1 MDDIVT
7 QRLAR
12 LGFDHDESDDDDVP
26 TYRSAGM
33 CALEDWAS
41 VVPAAP
47 GHVEKEPVKR
57 CGPHGSEAFDSMVN
71 GWDIAEIET
80 AMAATH
86 PLPTHDDVVP
96 LTAVG
101 AVDGGGTMMTAVH
114 SQMPTM
120 VLPTLKLD
128 VAIHPHRIDDG
139 THGEPLVCSLRQ
151 FRVTARILDAATDAV
166 VTDSDFAHLRASL
179 VFADDGSPVPAQK
192 GEAPLSG
199 EIEHKRP
206 NLGECTFG
214 LRAAALT
221 FKHGRRAFA
230 VRIDAEGL
238 ASGPL
243 TAVSAAIRSVAR
255 LPNESRPPPP
265 PQPLLPPVVM
275 SATGACTAP
284 MVEGIA
290 TFASRPPAMPTVDHP
305 PGDAV
310 ATPAAAAPARLDER
324 HPTTVIVEDFDDAE
338 DMEDVDDDSIYS
350 FASPPPKS
358 TDLMREMHMQSHTI
372 ESLLAQQQQMLHEI
386 ERERSRLRSTG
397 GMHAHD
403 QPCYAMC
410 A

>member
-1 MDDIVT
+1 
-7 QRLAR
+7 
-12 LGFDHDESDDDDVP
+12 
-26 TYRSAGM
+26 
-33 CALEDWAS
+33 
-41 VVPAAP
+41 
-47 GHVEKEPVKR
+47 
-57 CGPHGSEAFDSMVN
+57 MVN
-71 GWDIAEIET
+71 GWDIAEMET

-101 AVDGGGTMMTAVH
+101 AEMARRDDDCRALPDADDG
-114 SQMPTM
+114 P
-120 VLPTLKLD
+120 PTLKLD

-139 THGEPLVCSLRQ
+139 THGEPLVRSASVPRDGPHPRRGHGRCGHRLRFCSPP
-151 FRVTARILDAATDAV
+151 RVARL
-166 VTDSDFAHLRASL
+166 
-179 VFADDGSPVPAQK
+179 ADDGSPVPAQK

-265 PQPLLPPVVM
+265 PQPLLPPVVV

-305 PGDAV
+305 PGDAA

-338 DMEDVDDDSIYS
+338 DMEDVDEDSIYS